1 MEHRRNNES
10 ITVTTGGTYT
20 VTQTVNGCTSDAGS
34 GLAEPINSVVAT
46 PTIVVVDD
54 CGQSVLT
61 AEGFTGTLL
70 WSTGETTPSITV
82 ANAGTYTV
90 TQTVNGCSSAPASGI
105 ATPKIIPGAPTVEVV
120 NNCESSILTASN
132 FTGTLLWSTGE
143 TTAFITV
150 TSAGNYT
157 VTQTVDGC
165 TSAAGN
171 GTASPVIKPTA
182 PSVAVANNCG
192 HSVLTASGFTG
203 ALLWSTGETTESIT
217 VTTGGTYTVT
227 QTVNGCTGDAGSGLA
242 EPINSVVA
250 TPTIVVV
257 DDCGQS
263 VLTAEGFTGTLLWS
277 TGEITPS
284 ITVANAGT
292 YTVTQTVNGCSSA
305 PASGIATPKIIP
317 GAPTVEVSNNCES
330 SILTASNFTGTL
342 LWSTAETT
350 AFITVTNAGNYTV
363 TQTVDGCTSAAGN
376 GTASPVIKPTAPSIA
391 VANNCGHSVLTA
403 SGFTGTLLWST
414 GETTESIT
422 VTTGGTYTVTQTVN
436 GCTGDAGSGLAEPI
450 NSVVATP
457 TIVVVDDCGQSV
469 LTAEGF
475 TGTLLWS
482 TGEITPS
489 ITVMNAGTYTVTQT
503 VNGCSS
509 APASGIAT
517 PKIIPGA
524 PTVEVSNNC
533 ESSILTAS
541 NFTGTLLWS
550 TGETTAFITVT
561 SAGNYTVTQTVD
573 GCTSAAG
580 NGTATPVN

>member
-1 MEHRRNNES
+1 MD
-10 ITVTTGGTYT
+10 
-20 VTQTVNGCTSDAGS
+20 VNS
-34 GLAEPINSVVAT
+34 
-46 PTIVVVDD
+46 
-54 CGQSVLT
+54 
-61 AEGFTGTLL
+61 
-70 WSTGETTPSITV
+70 
-82 ANAGTYTV
+82 
-90 TQTVNGCSSAPASGI
+90 
-105 ATPKIIPGAPTVEVV
+105 
-120 NNCESSILTASN
+120 
-132 FTGTLLWSTGE
+132 
-143 TTAFITV
+143 
-150 TSAGNYT
+150 
-157 VTQTVDGC
+157 
-165 TSAAGN
+165 
-171 GTASPVIKPTA
+171 
-182 PSVAVANNCG
+182 
-192 HSVLTASGFTG
+192 
-203 ALLWSTGETTESIT
+203 
-217 VTTGGTYTVT
+217 
-227 QTVNGCTGDAGSGLA
+227 DAGSGLA

-317 GAPTVEVSNNCES
+317 GAPTVEVINNCES

-342 LWSTAETT
+342 LWSTGETT
-350 AFITVTNAGNYTV
+350 AFITVTSAGNYTV

-376 GTASPVIKPTAPSIA
+376 GIAAPVIKPTAPSVA
-391 VANNCGHSVLTA
+391 VANNCGHCVLTA

-489 ITVMNAGTYTVTQT
+489 ITVTNAGTYTVTKQ
-503 VNGCSS
+503 
-509 APASGIAT
+509 
-517 PKIIPGA
+517 
-524 PTVEVSNNC
+524 
-533 ESSILTAS
+533 
-541 NFTGTLLWS
+541 
-550 TGETTAFITVT
+550 
-561 SAGNYTVTQTVD
+561 
-573 GCTSAAG
+573 
-580 NGTATPVN
+580 